1 LSTKILIVDDH
12 GIVREG
18 LRLLIEQHE
27 DMEVIGVAS
36 DGLVAESLVR
46 KLKPDLVIM
55 DVTMPTLNG
64 ISATEE
70 IIAENPA
77 IKILAL
83 SAHYHKSF
91 ITNMLK
97 AGVSGYLIKDGMADE
112 LITAIRS
119 VMAGRQYLSPAITKV
134 VIAELVSDAGSDSRP
149 SLLEKLTVKEKDL
162 IQLLAEN
169 KTNKEA
175 AKLLCVSVKT
185 IDARRRLIMDKLEIT
200 GIADLTKFAIKEGL
214 TSLDF

>member
-1 LSTKILIVDDH
+1 MSTKILIVDDH

-175 AKLLCVSVKT
+175 AKLLSVSVKT